1 MFQDIERAYTVST
14 PGPTRSFPGLEVTAE
29 APCPAPNAGY
39 SRVQAARSGRLKR
52 NLGKGLSLSE
62 PQFLPM
68 ENEWVGEGG
77 LLPS

>member
-1 MFQDIERAYTVST
+1 M
-14 PGPTRSFPGLEVTAE
+14 TAE